1 MTINLLITM
10 ATQRLKWERERRS
23 IGNLQRNCIGM
34 LDGREVRTKDLFSY
48 SSANWL
54 QLQCLSLSIFVFH
67 HPGDLQVLL
76 DDHCSSSSLEDSFN
90 GMHTNLVYT
99 CFLFIDFLNKST
111 SDLCFLLLFLFLL
124 LLIQP
129 VHWMTL
135 GISTNKN
142 LLCQK

>member
-1 MTINLLITM
+1 M
-10 ATQRLKWERERRS
+10 ATQREREEIYWKLAEELYWNVGWKR
-23 IGNLQRNCIGM
+23 
-34 LDGREVRTKDLFSY
+34 REVRTKDLFSY

-54 QLQCLSLSIFVFH
+54 QLQCLSLSIFVLH

-76 DDHCSSSSLEDSFN
+76 DDHCSSSSSLEDSFT